1 MWKWKF
7 CSLFLLICKE
17 MRSASITL
25 QISVSLTSFLSC
37 GIMNWFHTL
46 SGPENKQNKPH
57 TVSLQDYVSFTTR
70 ACRIQCLRDEN
81 QYVLRPRTG
90 TFSRGYIIIDKTK
103 QHEPGSPLTAGLPFM
118 NASFMWPLNCDAV
131 KCAL

>member
-1 MWKWKF
+1 
-7 CSLFLLICKE
+7 

-25 QISVSLTSFLSC
+25 QISVSLTSLLSC

-57 TVSLQDYVSFTTR
+57 TVSLQDYIRFNTR
-70 ACRIQCLRDEN
+70 LCRIQGFRDEN
-81 QYVLRPRTG
+81 QYVLRPRMG
-90 TFSRGYIIIDKTK
+90 TFLRGYIIIDTTK
-103 QHEPGSPLTAGLPFM
+103 QHEPGSPLTAGLLFM
-118 NASFMWPLNCDAV
+118 NATFMWPLNCNAV